1 MFSSRVP
8 PFAQSLVQ
16 PFIGPLSG
24 PIRERLTLFVNHVLA
39 SEPAAVDHLKPH
51 VGSTVLIEPQGLSL
65 PVEGMA
71 PLCWR
76 ITPAGLLEE
85 ADDAGEAGQTLHLR
99 IDLSQPLSA
108 AALWLAGTRPPVAI
122 EGDAQ
127 FAADID
133 WLTKNL
139 RWDMGA
145 DLERLFGPVVAHEVV
160 RVGSWLARGLRAAV
174 QAAGSFDRMRTGR

>member
-1 MFSSRVP
+1 
-8 PFAQSLVQ
+8 VQ

-127 FAADID
+127 FAADIA
-133 WLTKNL
+133 WLMDNL
-139 RWDMGA
+139 RWDAEG
-145 DLERLFGPVVAHEVV
+145 D
-160 RVGSWLARGLRAAV
+160 LARFVGPL
-174 QAAGSFDRMRTGR
+174 AAGPIAAFARQASQGVRMLAGRVLAGFAHADGTAEPRGPGGAL